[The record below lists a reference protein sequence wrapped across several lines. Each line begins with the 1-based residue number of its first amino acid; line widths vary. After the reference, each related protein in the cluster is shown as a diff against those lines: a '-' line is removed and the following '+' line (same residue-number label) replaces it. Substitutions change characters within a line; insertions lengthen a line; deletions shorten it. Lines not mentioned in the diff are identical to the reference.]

1 MLVPMHPE
9 VLRVCEAVRAAG
21 GRAMLVGGW
30 VRDRLLG
37 RESKDYDVEVYGI
50 EPEAL
55 RTILKKFGR
64 VNTVGE
70 HFAVYKLIAYL
81 PTGASPLETRD
92 RQSAIADMPSPNV

>member
-1 MLVPMHPE
+1 MLVPMRRE

-37 RESKDYDVEVYGI
+37 RESKDYDLEVYGV

-55 RTILKKFGR
+55 RALRKTFGR
-64 VNTVGE
+64 VTTVGE
-70 HFAVYKLIAYL
+70 HFAGY
-81 PTGASPLETRD
+81 
-92 RQSAIADMPSPNV
+92 

>member
-1 MLVPMHPE
+1 MLVPMHEE

-37 RESKDYDVEVYGI
+37 GESKDYDVEVYGI

-55 RTILKKFGR
+55 RAILKKFGR

-70 HFAVYKLIAYL
+70 HFAVYKLIGYL
-81 PTGASPLETRD
+81 PTGAAPSEIPD
-92 RQSAIADMPSPNV
+92 GNSAIAERLEMD